1 MLVKKRL
8 DKKVLMESI
17 KILPIDRYLP
27 QQRPFILV
35 DKICVGSE
43 KKCVTQ
49 FVVYDDCV
57 TVSDGELTEGGLLE
71 NLAQTCAAHI
81 GFVEIHIRK
90 SNKINIGL
98 VAAVKQCEIHRKVC
112 VGEMLTTEAEEKFV
126 FDNMSSYNVV
136 AKVDDEVIARGE
148 MQVVLSDSP
157 F

>member
-1 MLVKKRL
+1 
-8 DKKVLMESI
+8 MEPI
-17 KILPIDRYLP
+17 KILPINRYLP

-35 DKICVGSE
+35 DKICDGSE

-49 FVVYDDCV
+49 FTVSGDCV
-57 TVSDGELTEGGLLE
+57 TVVDGELSEGGLLE

-90 SNKINIGL
+90 SNKIKIGL

-112 VGEMLTTEAEEKFV
+112 VGEMLTTEAEENLV

-136 AKVDDEVIARGE
+136 AKVDDEVIVKGE
-148 MQVVLSDSP
+148 LQVVLSDSP